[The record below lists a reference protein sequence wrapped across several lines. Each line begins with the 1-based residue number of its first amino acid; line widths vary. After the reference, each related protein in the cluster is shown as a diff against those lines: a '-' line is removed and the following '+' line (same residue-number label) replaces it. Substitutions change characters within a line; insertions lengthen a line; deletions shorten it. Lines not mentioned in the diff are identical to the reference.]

1 MENEQR
7 VALVTGAAGYLGSHL
22 CKRLK
27 KEGWFVIG
35 LDLLHSQHHYWDRWW
50 QSDVTDKSA
59 VESVFVA
66 YKVDIVFHFA
76 GRIEVGESVKNP
88 TEFWH
93 TNTAGTITVLNAMK
107 KFGNQGCDKII
118 FSSTAGVYF
127 TGSPSLAEH
136 EITTSNNPYAGSKI
150 AAENAIQESGL
161 KYVIFRFFNLAGAD
175 SDGELGEDH
184 YPETHLIPRILQNLN
199 TFEVYGDNY
208 RTVDGTAE
216 RDYVH
221 VEDVVDANIEAIKY
235 LDDGSP
241 SEIINLGNGVGYTVL
256 EVIQTVKLVSGQS
269 VNYTLKAP
277 REGDPD
283 ILVADILKARR
294 LLNFKPKHD
303 IASIVQSAYGWEKK
317 RKRYR

>member
-1 MENEQR
+1 MENKQHTI
-7 VALVTGAAGYLGSHL
+7 LVTGAAGYLGSHL

-27 KEGWFVIG
+27 KEGHFVIG
-35 LDLLHSQHHYWDRWW
+35 LDLQHSRHHYWDRWW
-50 QSDVTDKSA
+50 QSDVTDKNA
-59 VESVFVA
+59 LESVFVN
-66 YKVDIVFHFA
+66 YKVDTVFHFA
-76 GRIEVGESVKNP
+76 GRIEVGESVKHP
-88 TEFWH
+88 TEFWFN
-93 TNTAGTITVLNAMK
+93 NTAGTINVINAMK
-107 KFGNQGCDKII
+107 KYDIKNII

-127 TGSPSLAEH
+127 PGSIALPED
-136 EITTSNNPYAGSKI
+136 ECTTNNNPYANSKI
-150 AAENAIQESGL
+150 AAENAIEDSGL
-161 KYVIFRFFNLAGAD
+161 NYIIFRFFNLAGAD

-221 VEDVVDANIEAIKY
+221 VEDVVDANIEAMKY
-235 LDDGSP
+235 LDAGNS
-241 SEIINLGNGVGYTVL
+241 SEVINLGNGVGYTVL
-256 EVIQTVKLVSGQS
+256 EVIQTVKKVTCKQ
-269 VNYTLKAP
+269 VDYTIKAA

-283 ILVADILKARR
+283 ILVADISKAKR

>member
-35 LDLLHSQHHYWDRWW
+35 LDLLHSQHFYWDRWW
-50 QSDVTDKSA
+50 QSDVTDKTA
-59 VESVFVA
+59 VESVFTN
-66 YKVDIVFHFA
+66 YKVDVVFHFA
-76 GRIEVGESVKNP
+76 GRIEVGESVKKP
-88 TEFWH
+88 TEFWFN
-93 TNTAGTITVLNAMK
+93 NTAGTICVVASMK
-107 KFGNQGCDKII
+107 KHGCKNLI

-127 TGSPSLAEH
+127 DGNLPIPESEC
-136 EITTSNNPYAGSKI
+136 TTNNNPYADSKI
-150 AAENAIQESGL
+150 AAENAILDSGL
-161 KYVIFRFFNLAGAD
+161 NYVIFRFFNLAGAD

-221 VEDVVDANIEAIKY
+221 IEDVVDANIEAIKY
-235 LDDGSP
+235 LDANNP

-256 EVIQTVKLVSGQS
+256 EIIQTVKLVTSDR
-269 VNYTLKAP
+269 VNYKFLPP

-283 ILVADILKARR
+283 ILVADISKAQR
-294 LLNFKPKHD
+294 LLNYKPKHD
-303 IASIVQSAYGWEKK
+303 ITSIIKSAYEWEKK

>member
-1 MENEQR
+1 M
-7 VALVTGAAGYLGSHL
+7 VTGAAGYLGSHL

-27 KEGWFVIG
+27 KEGHFVIG
-35 LDLLHSQHHYWDRWW
+35 LDLLHSRHSYWDRWS
-50 QSDVTDKSA
+50 QGSVTDKNA
-59 VESVFVA
+59 LESVFA
-66 YKVDIVFHFA
+66 NYKVDYVFHFA
-76 GRIEVGESVKNP
+76 GRIEVGESVKHP
-88 TEFWH
+88 TEFWFN
-93 TNTAGTITVLNAMK
+93 NTAGTINVINTMK
-107 KFGNQGCDKII
+107 KFDCNNVI
-118 FSSTAGVYF
+118 FSSTAGVYWS
-127 TGSPSLAEH
+127 GLGPIPED
-136 EITTSNNPYAGSKI
+136 ECTTDNNPYASSKK
-150 AAENAIQESGL
+150 AAETAIEESGL
-161 KYVIFRFFNLAGAD
+161 NYIIFRFFNLAGAD

-199 TFEVYGDNY
+199 SFEVYGDNY

-235 LDDGSP
+235 LDAGNP

-256 EVIQTVKLVSGQS
+256 EVIQTVKLVSGKN
-269 VNYTLKAP
+269 VDYTLKAP

-283 ILVADILKARR
+283 ILVADISKAKQ

-303 IASIVQSAYGWEKK
+303 IASIVKSAYGYEKK